1 MSAPSVKL
9 VEPPDEGEVLA
20 KYAAL
25 QKRHQQVVH
34 DAWIGAL
41 VLHFD
46 NEELRILADSL
57 CIGDT
62 LDLRLIVSALTSDE
76 GYDGTKESRK
86 RSDANQKARRD
97 AGASQ

>member
-62 LDLRLIVSALTSDE
+62 LDLRRLGLLASDE

>member
-62 LDLRLIVSALTSDE
+62 LDLRRLGLLTSDE